1 MIEYPFSFSL
11 LSVFIFYTFYYIYI
25 LMLTPIH
32 KIFFLDIDDTLLTA
46 NNIFIYFK
54 KNLSKN
60 KILKLTPNEYKKYAL
75 KYPKEHFN
83 FSDFDNP
90 NIINDSI
97 MKAEPLLH
105 NLEIV
110 KEHIRD
116 GWDLGILTARG
127 EEETI
132 KKILPIWLRN
142 QLQMNFNLE
151 QENIYAVG
159 DRIIKYPGE
168 NDSDRKLKV
177 LIEYWKVSKYNKIK
191 LIDDNKNTIDLIKSF
206 KHFKFEYI
214 HC

>member
-1 MIEYPFSFSL
+1 MIEEIFPFSL
-11 LSVFIFYTFYYIYI
+11 LSLFLFYTFYYIYTI
-25 LMLTPIH
+25 ISRQD

-90 NIINDSI
+90 NIIDDSI
-97 MKAEPLLH
+97 MKAKPILQ

-110 KEHIRD
+110 KEHIRN

-127 EEETI
+127 EEKTI
-132 KKILPIWLRN
+132 KRILPIWLRN
-142 QLQMNFNLE
+142 QLKMEFNLE
-151 QENIYAVG
+151 QENIHAVG
-159 DRIIKYPGE
+159 DRIINYPGE
-168 NDSDRKLKV
+168 NDSDKKLKV
-177 LIEYWKVSKYNKIK
+177 LIEYWKISKYKKIK
-191 LIDDNKNTIDLIKSF
+191 LIDDNKNTINLIKSY
-206 KHFKFEYI
+206 KYFKFEYI

>member
-1 MIEYPFSFSL
+1 MIKYSFLL
-11 LSVFIFYTFYYIYI
+11 LSFVFYTFYYIYTI
-25 LMLTPIH
+25 MFTPIY
-32 KIFFLDIDDTLLTA
+32 KIFFLDIDDTLLIA

-75 KYPKEHFN
+75 EYPKEHFD

-90 NIINDSI
+90 NIIKDSI
-97 MKAEPLLH
+97 IKSKPILH

-110 KEHIRD
+110 KKHIRD

-132 KKILPIWLRN
+132 KIILPIWLKKH
-142 QLQMNFNLE
+142 LKIDFNLD
-151 QENIYAVG
+151 QDDIYAVG
-159 DRIIKYPGE
+159 DRIKKYSGE
-168 NDSDRKLKV
+168 NDSDRKLRI
-177 LIEYWKVSKYNKIK
+177 LIKYFKFSKYNKIK
-191 LIDDNKNTIDLIKSF
+191 LIDDNKSTIDLIKLD
-206 KHFKFEYI
+206 KHYKFEYI

>member
-1 MIEYPFSFSL
+1 
-11 LSVFIFYTFYYIYI
+11 
-25 LMLTPIH
+25 MLIPIH

-97 MKAEPLLH
+97 LKAKPLLH
-105 NLEIV
+105 NLKIV
-110 KEHIRD
+110 KRHIKD

-132 KKILPIWLRN
+132 KRIIPIWLKN
-142 QLQMNFNLE
+142 QFLMML
-151 QENIYAVG
+151 G
-159 DRIIKYPGE
+159 L
-168 NDSDRKLKV
+168 KL
-177 LIEYWKVSKYNKIK
+177 
-191 LIDDNKNTIDLIKSF
+191 T
-206 KHFKFEYI
+206 
-214 HC
+214 

>member
-1 MIEYPFSFSL
+1 MIEYPFSFLL
-11 LSVFIFYTFYYIYI
+11 LSVFIFYTFYYIYSI
-25 LMLTPIH
+25 MLIPIH

-97 MKAEPLLH
+97 MKAQPILH

-110 KEHIRD
+110 KKHIKD

-132 KKILPIWLRN
+132 KKIIPIWLRN
-142 QLQMNFNLE
+142 QLRMEFNLE

-159 DRIIKYPGE
+159 DRIINYPGD

-177 LIEYWKVSKYNKIK
+177 LIEYWKVSKYTKIK
-191 LIDDNKNTIDLIKSF
+191 LIDDNKSTIDLIKSY
-206 KHFKFEYI
+206 KDYKFEYI